1 MQTEI
6 MFYNANAEY
15 SDERELAE
23 MRESHLGEII
33 RIPSIGEI
41 VELRK
46 QSYDS
51 RGIAT
56 RYKVKEMETRIE
68 VDVCDNVIYICYFI
82 GLEEIKEEKQEEES
96 FDEFSDF

>member
-1 MQTEI
+1 MLTEI
-6 MFYNANAEY
+6 MFYDVNAKY
-15 SDERELAE
+15 SDETELAE

-51 RGIAT
+51 RMVT
-56 RYKVKEMETRIE
+56 KRYKVKEMETRIDI
-68 VDVCDNVIYICYFI
+68 DVYANVLYICYLV
-82 GLEEIKEEKQEEES
+82 GMEEIEEEKQKEES
-96 FDEFSDF
+96 FDEFNGF